1 MLKNNLLMTFMVTAA
16 VVGSVAF
23 KSLPITSKYPNPIKI
38 SQLSSIYKQDNSI
51 KKDSKKIAKKEN
63 KKVTASSNKSNSVV
77 EDNTNTN
84 NNEKNVIN
92 NQNSNNNEDIIK
104 KSSVISE
111 SNKEDSNVN
120 TNKENNI
127 NFYKENAN
135 NEAKDKQ
142 LNNNSEIKKEI
153 PSINYD
159 RTTSIYEND
168 NKTLIRVEYYLNN
181 KLVYYSDIEDF
192 DFTTKSYIEK
202 IYQYDFE
209 KEVEYLIRT
218 DKYYNGKLIKSW

>member
-1 MLKNNLLMTFMVTAA
+1 MTFMVTAA

-23 KSLPITSKYPNPIKI
+23 KSLPITSKYPNPIKF

-63 KKVTASSNKSNSVV
+63 KKVTTSSNKSNSVV
-77 EDNTNTN
+77 EDTTNTN
-84 NNEKNVIN
+84 NNKKNVIN
-92 NQNSNNNEDIIK
+92 NQNSNNNEGIIK

-111 SNKEDSNVN
+111 SNKQDNNVN
-120 TNKENNI
+120 TNKEDNI
-127 NFYKENAN
+127 NFYKENV
-135 NEAKDKQ
+135 NEEVKDTQ

-218 DKYYNGKLIKSW
+218 DKYYNGELIKSW